1 VAYLESGA
9 AAIGRISIT
18 ENEDLIKQN
27 PYLPLLNIPDSSRIE
42 RYPQL
47 KVWPEMDT
55 AIVQSI
61 TAILSDQT
69 SVEDGLKQLNDD
81 LTPILAAE
89 RG

>member
-1 VAYLESGA
+1 
-9 AAIGRISIT
+9 
-18 ENEDLIKQN
+18 
-27 PYLPLLNIPDSSRIE
+27 
-42 RYPQL
+42 
-47 KVWPEMDT
+47 MDT